1 MKDKQEIL
9 NTYIK
14 TNVVPIVIDF
24 LESKYIPNSIVL
36 NPKKEK
42 IEIDGHYEGIE
53 YKPPKGLEI
62 LLNDPTKLI
71 LVIDDLEK
79 IPTKDQNKFI
89 EILKYRQISTFEI
102 PEEYRIIIII
112 VYITPTNSTRKIWSR
127 MSMGCAYNYIFI
139 INSCFF
145 TYLLSKWILKIGI
158 NTADAY
164 TNH

>member
-24 LESKYIPNSIVL
+24 LESKDIPNSIVL
-36 NPKKEK
+36 NPTKEK
-42 IEIDGHYEGIE
+42 IELDGHYEGIE
-53 YKPPKGLEI
+53 YKPPKWLEI

-79 IPTKDQNKFI
+79 IPIEEQNKFI

-102 PEEYRIIIII
+102 PEEYRIIIISKD
-112 VYITPTNSTRKIWSR
+112 YKK
-127 MSMGCAYNYIFI
+127 
-139 INSCFF
+139 
-145 TYLLSKWILKIGI
+145 LSKEIQNL
-158 NTADAY
+158 TALI
-164 TNH
+164 